1 MAKMILPLATAVDL
15 TAVAAGAGVRCNV
28 SPFLGGQGHN
38 ALLINNAAIGGSG
51 VLKIQGND
59 SASSTAPITADAG
72 WYDIVS
78 LVAATALEQEIVLP
92 NWIRANVTTAGT
104 GTATVILEGIQ

>member
-59 SASSTAPITADAG
+59 SASATAPAAGDAG

-78 LVAATALEQEIVLP
+78 LVAATPLEQEITLS
-92 NWIRANVTTAGT
+92 NWMRANVTTAGT